1 MMKTK
6 FLIAATFSVALAGCG
21 TAGDN
26 KSVYSANQPVVERTN
41 FAIDVNG
48 DGANGIAGNEKTR
61 LGEWLDAMKLGY
73 GDRVAID
80 FGDGYA
86 NAATIQTVTDM
97 AAEYGV
103 LMSDTAPLT
112 AGRVTPGTYRIV
124 VTRSTASV
132 PNCPNWSK
140 TNDINYNSANHPNY
154 GCAVNSNIAAMVADP
169 EDLVRGRANEKL
181 DRNSGTRAI
190 STQRAK
196 TNGGN

>member
-6 FLIAATFSVALAGCG
+6 FLITATLSIALAGCG
-21 TAGDN
+21 SMGANT
-26 KSVYSANQPVVERTN
+26 SVYSANQPVVERTN

-48 DGANGIAGNEKTR
+48 DSAYGIAGNEKTR
-61 LGEWLDAMKLGY
+61 LGEWLDAMKIGY
-73 GDRVAID
+73 GDRIAID

-86 NAATIQTVTDM
+86 NAAATQTVTDM
-97 AAEYGV
+97 AAKYGV

-112 AGRVTPGTYRIV
+112 AGRVKPGTYRVV

-140 TNDINYNSANHPNY
+140 TTEANYNTANHPNY
-154 GCAVNSNIAAMVADP
+154 GCAVNSNMAAMVADP
-169 EDLVRGRANEKL
+169 EDLVRGRTNDKL
-181 DRNSGTRAI
+181 DRNSGSKAI
-190 STQRAK
+190 TTLRNK